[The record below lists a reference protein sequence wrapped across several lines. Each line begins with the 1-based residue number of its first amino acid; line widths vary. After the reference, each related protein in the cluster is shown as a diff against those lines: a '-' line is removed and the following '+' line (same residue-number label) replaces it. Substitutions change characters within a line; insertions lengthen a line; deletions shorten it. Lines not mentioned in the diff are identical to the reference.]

1 MTGASTSKVQH
12 VPTKDVSQR
21 IIPPTTVTPVPMID
35 TEVGA
40 TQATRK
46 LTLSN
51 GNAEN
56 AMSEPKRNNRALNRK
71 EANGKCRIQQLN
83 YDWWPEYCQDCMCL
97 GHMTNKCPVTK
108 AAKEKKGIMPLK
120 DAGAP
125 KAKKRK
131 QPPPQPQWIAKGI
144 PDNQVG
150 ISMAPVTLPAESV
163 AQKDTNI
170 APDIN
175 ISRILVRRGVRVYN
189 RGRM

>member
-1 MTGASTSKVQH
+1 MTEASTSKVQH
-12 VPTKDVSQR
+12 VPTKDISQR
-21 IIPPTTVTPVPMID
+21 NIPPTTVTPVPMID

-51 GNAEN
+51 GNVEN
-56 AMSEPKRNNRALNRK
+56 AMTEPKRNNRALNR
-71 EANGKCRIQQLN
+71 
-83 YDWWPEYCQDCMCL
+83 
-97 GHMTNKCPVTK
+97 VTK

-120 DAGAP
+120 GAGAP
-125 KAKKRK
+125 KTKKRK
-131 QPPPQPQWIAKGI
+131 QPPPQPQWIAEGI

-163 AQKDTNI
+163 TQKDTDI